1 MPEIKIGTAKQTA
14 VKQMLLGLTPLS
26 YKALNAH
33 MSMMQG
39 ESWSNIISHFHIE
52 GVFFSFSCNI
62 IACAQK
68 LKVTVV
74 QESYCAFS
82 DAVLGW
88 KFLWPYS
95 PPAEGQV
102 PSEAEEIARRSAA
115 NATKH
120 VRSDRLTCQGFITHH
135 CILW

>member
-1 MPEIKIGTAKQTA
+1 M
-14 VKQMLLGLTPLS
+14 VKHNISFS
-26 YKALNAH
+26 YRRC
-33 MSMMQG
+33 
-39 ESWSNIISHFHIE
+39 F
-52 GVFFSFSCNI
+52 VFFFSCNI

>member
-52 GVFFSFSCNI
+52 GVLFFSFHATS
-62 IACAQK
+62 
-68 LKVTVV
+68 LH
-74 QESYCAFS
+74 
-82 DAVLGW
+82 VL
-88 KFLWPYS
+88 
-95 PPAEGQV
+95 
-102 PSEAEEIARRSAA
+102 R
-115 NATKH
+115 N
-120 VRSDRLTCQGFITHH
+120 
-135 CILW
+135 